1 MGVSDEKNV
10 CKKVI
15 TITIKI
21 VKKMKK
27 PRITTQLRALYDE
40 LRDEMWGN
48 SKYGKCASGGY
59 IKHIY
64 CYLAYRNTKYNSRQI
79 MNSIGIDEGIGD
91 ANHVKLIEMYNI
103 AADIFNKSMT
113 GDSPELSAT
122 KNFVDHIEETMRSS
136 DKYPDIFQPC
146 DPREGKGS
154 DDLAVIKKTVEYF
167 LDVEDIAAKGQTAV
181 VADARKAYVYLAKKY
196 TRHVSWDIVTF
207 IGKKRG
213 LDNHTGKTFYD
224 RMDVSP
230 DYRARVME
238 AEEAIRSVVLFGRK
252 SMAVYYKEMYNM
264 IINNI
269 EVR

>member
-1 MGVSDEKNV
+1 
-10 CKKVI
+10 
-15 TITIKI
+15 
-21 VKKMKK
+21 MKK
-27 PRITTQLRALYDE
+27 PKLITQLRALYNEVRSE
-40 LRDEMWGN
+40 LPN
-48 SKYGKCASGGY
+48 ASEEDV
-59 IKHIY
+59 KSIY
-64 CYLAYRNTKYNSRQI
+64 CYLAYRNTKYSSRQI
-79 MNSIGIDEGIGD
+79 MNSIRIDEGIGD
-91 ANHVKLIEMYNI
+91 ANHVKLLEMYNI
-103 AADIFNKSMT
+103 AVGFMNKPV
-113 GDSPELSAT
+113 PEDWPKTLT
-122 KNFVDHIEETMRSS
+122 PKEFVDHIEETMRSS